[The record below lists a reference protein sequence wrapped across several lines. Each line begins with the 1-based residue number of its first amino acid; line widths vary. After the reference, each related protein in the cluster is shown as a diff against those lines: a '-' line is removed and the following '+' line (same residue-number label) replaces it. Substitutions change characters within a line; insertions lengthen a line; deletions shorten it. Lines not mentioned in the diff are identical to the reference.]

1 MYPVDDVAQAHRISL
16 RSTAVATE
24 HEPYQVFVACA
35 GATFDFGAG
44 LPLTRRHVL
53 TAAALVRGYSSWNV
67 GFGSAT
73 FQRLQYIES
82 SVAYMHPGYNGNT
95 NNNNLAIIVLP
106 TALPRGA
113 LVRPIRLP
121 NDSDGVVPRVNQEGR
136 LVGFGVVRETNAT
149 IAARAAPNGALKTVY
164 LTVGSQNC
172 SRAFASSDAARNFC
186 ASDDNADGMQLCR
199 GDVGNAFVVQR
210 RGEPVLAGFTSI
222 VSRACRPTEPT
233 AFVRVQAY
241 AAWIA
246 GVIANGE
253 AF

>member
-1 MYPVDDVAQAHRISL
+1 M
-16 RSTAVATE
+16 
-24 HEPYQVFVACA
+24 FVACA

-44 LPLTRRHVL
+44 IPLTRRHIL
-53 TAAALVRGYSSWNV
+53 TAAALVRGFTSWNI
-67 GFGSAT
+67 GYGSAT

-106 TALPRGA
+106 VALPRA

-121 NDSDGVVPRVNQEGR
+121 TEADGAMPRVNQEGR

-149 IAARAAPNGALKTVY
+149 SAARAAPNAALKTVY
-164 LTVGSQNC
+164 LTVGAQNC

-199 GDVGNAFVVQR
+199 GDVGNAFVVRR
-210 RGEPVLAGFTSI
+210 RGEPVLAGFASI

-246 GVIANGE
+246 GVIASAE
-253 AF
+253 TF